1 MENKGAIG
9 KAGDILRLSYFE
21 LLSPDPVKLPGA
33 GAITAPTLREI
44 SAIGY
49 DTYQNYLAFLLMDV
63 ETYFTM
69 TGLGETYKALSEAEK
84 DQLHIFDLL
93 LLNEAATAL
102 LENALDFFLK
112 ETVRYSPEELCF
124 TVRADGRDTGRITK
138 ENYSRVC
145 GCILLRS
152 CIRTDQREDLSNV
165 KSKKA
170 LEIMKKLRKGRQE
183 QSRQA
188 KADKNLELA
197 NILSAVANRSP
208 SLNILTIWDLTVF
221 QLWDCFSRLTNNSIY
236 DIQSMSVAAW
246 GNKDHS
252 FDAAAWFRR
261 LDANGGNPV

>member
-1 MENKGAIG
+1 M
-9 KAGDILRLSYFE
+9 RFSYFE
-21 LLSPDPVKLPGA
+21 LLSPDPIEIPGV
-33 GAITAPTLREI
+33 GSVTAPTLGEI

-63 ETYFTM
+63 GDYFAM
-69 TGLGETYKALSEAEK
+69 TGLGESYRALSEPEK

-93 LLNEAATAL
+93 LLNGATAAL
-102 LENALDFFLK
+102 LANALDFFLK
-112 ETVRYSPEELCF
+112 ETVRYSPKESCF
-124 TVRADGRDTGRITK
+124 RVRAGGQDTGRITK
-138 ENYSRVC
+138 ENYPRVC
-145 GCILLRS
+145 GCILQRS
-152 CIRTDQREDLSNV
+152 CIRTDQREELSNI

-170 LEIMKKLRKGRQE
+170 LEIMKKLRKGRRE
-183 QSRQA
+183 QNRQT

-208 SLNILTIWDLTVF
+208 SLNILNIWDLTVF

-261 LDANGGNPV
+261 MDADGENSV